1 VSVMWHCLD
10 IESLD
15 MESLELE
22 RPWSLSPFAGRIL
35 RSREGANVPFLEMI
49 AIRPDAKTGK

>member
-1 VSVMWHCLD
+1 MWHCLD